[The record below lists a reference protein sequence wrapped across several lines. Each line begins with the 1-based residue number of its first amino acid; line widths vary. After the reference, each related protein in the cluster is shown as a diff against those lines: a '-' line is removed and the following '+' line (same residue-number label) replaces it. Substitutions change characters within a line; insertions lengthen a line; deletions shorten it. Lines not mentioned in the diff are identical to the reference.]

1 MFSMHLVREKQNL
14 TEKIKVASQ
23 IHDFFAQVFPGTST
37 DANNTLCISRVFQE
51 LKKKLKPR
59 IPMPFYT
66 RTYNRIPKEP
76 TTLVR
81 ESKINNM
88 QKTLALNPKILG
100 HF

>member
-1 MFSMHLVREKQNL
+1 MFSMHLVTERQNL

-23 IHDFFAQVFPGTST
+23 IHFFAQVFPCTST

-51 LKKKLKPR
+51 LKKKLKPC
-59 IPMPFYT
+59 IPRPFYIK
-66 RTYNRIPKEP
+66 TYNTIPEEP

-81 ESKINNM
+81 ESKINNT
-88 QKTLALNPKILG
+88 QKTLTLNPKILG